1 MRLPG
6 IEDLLGRPLNEYEQ
20 RHAPQQLYTEGPM
33 SLPLQPPKVSVVG
46 TRKPTV
52 KGTRKAQYLT
62 KWLADHGITVVSGL
76 AAGID
81 TIAHRTAIRNGGQ
94 TVAVIGTPLDKQYP
108 KDNAQLQREIATNH
122 LVVSQF
128 PSGAPVR
135 RSNFIL
141 RNKTMAI
148 ISDATVIVEAGDTS
162 GTVHQAREA
171 NMLRRPLFVC
181 KPVIEANP
189 RWLDNIMRY
198 GATVLEENEDLLY
211 SIPVS
216 AHVW

>member
-1 MRLPG
+1 
-6 IEDLLGRPLNEYEQ
+6 
-20 RHAPQQLYTEGPM
+20 
-33 SLPLQPPKVSVVG
+33 
-46 TRKPTV
+46 
-52 KGTRKAQYLT
+52 
-62 KWLADHGITVVSGL
+62 
-76 AAGID
+76 
-81 TIAHRTAIRNGGQ
+81 
-94 TVAVIGTPLDKQYP
+94 
-108 KDNAQLQREIATNH
+108 
-122 LVVSQF
+122 
-128 PSGAPVR
+128 
-135 RSNFIL
+135 
-141 RNKTMAI
+141 MAI